1 MKKILILITLTIT
14 VLALSGQEAEQPSGI
29 KISTDKVKIEGKY
42 YYIHIVRK
50 GETLYSISKAYNVSQ
65 IEIAMENPD
74 IYLGLQVDQAL
85 KIPIKENQQGIL
97 GDDQDDNYIYHVV
110 RRRETL
116 FGLSRKYEISIQD
129 IIEVNPEVEEG
140 LKISQVVLIPK
151 KRTQTLGEAK
161 PEESERF
168 IYHEV
173 KPKEGFFAI
182 SQKYG
187 VSEEVIRNYNANLV
201 KDGIKL
207 GTILRIPKDP
217 NDTIYFDGSLYTFQ
231 ESSKSIHTDDDV
243 QPTFVC
249 DTFVYNRWRDI
260 YNIALL
266 LPFYQDDPKHKII
279 DSSEESTIEIRN
291 TPSSISA
298 STFNQSTSIF
308 LDFYQGALLAL
319 DSLKREGLSINLNVY
334 NTGKSAE
341 QAKRLLMEAGLQK
354 ANLIIG
360 PVYPECQKPI
370 SDFAMENRIPMISPL
385 AQNNYLLESNPLF
398 FQANPS
404 FSTQVEEFI
413 KKIDFCSGQN
423 ILLLHEGDSTNI
435 NLIEIFKNQIQQR
448 ISTCTNSDEIH
459 FKEFTYK
466 PGSPTTEIQER
477 ISHSLVLDRENLVFV
492 PSNNE
497 VFVADML
504 GNLHTLSTIYKF
516 PISLYGFP
524 RWQRFGNVQI
534 EYYYQLQLHLFS
546 PFYIDYSNYQVKNF
560 VEKYRETYRSEPSQY
575 SFRGFDVVFFFL
587 SAMKKYGIDFQYCL
601 PQHRV
606 DLLQSDY
613 NFKRISS
620 GGGFENRS
628 VYLLQYTNKFEIF
641 KFDVDS
647 SLKDDRIKPSLY
659 IDENEKKEGIIFELP

>member
-14 VLALSGQEAEQPSGI
+14 VLALSGQEPEQPAGI
-29 KISTDKVKIEGKY
+29 KISTDKVKIDGKY

-50 GETLYSISKAYNVSQ
+50 GETLYSISKAYNLSQ

-151 KRTQTLGEAK
+151 KRTQTLGDAK

-173 KPKEGFFAI
+173 KPREGFFAI
-182 SQKYG
+182 SQRYG
-187 VSEEVIRNYNANLV
+187 VSEEVIKKYNANLV

-217 NDTIYFDGSLYTFQ
+217 NDTIYFDGSLHTSYRP
-231 ESSKSIHTDDDV
+231 SKSISTVDEI

-249 DTFVYNRWRDI
+249 DTFVYNRWRDV

-266 LPFYQDDPKHKII
+266 LPFYQDDPKKQIFESSDDI
-279 DSSEESTIEIRN
+279 SMDSRN
-291 TPSSISA
+291 TTSSISG
-298 STFNQSTSIF
+298 STISQSTSIF
-308 LDFYQGALLAL
+308 LDFYQGALLAI
-319 DSLKREGLSINLNVY
+319 DSLKREGLSINLNVF

-341 QAKRLLMEAGLQK
+341 IAKKFILEEGLQK

-370 SDFAMENRIPMISPL
+370 SDFAMENRIPMVSPL
-385 AQNNYLLESNPLF
+385 AQNNFLLESNPLF
-398 FQANPS
+398 YQANPS

-413 KKIDFCSGQN
+413 KKIDFCTGQN

-448 ISTCTNSDEIH
+448 ISSCENPDDIH

-504 GNLHTLSTIYKF
+504 GNLHTLSTIFKY

-524 RWQRFGNVQI
+524 RWQRFGNVQV

-560 VEKYRETYRSEPSQY
+560 VEKYRETYRSEPTQY
-575 SFRGFDVVFFFL
+575 SFRGYDVVFFFL

-613 NFKRISS
+613 NFKRIGS

-628 VYLLQYTNKFEIF
+628 VYLLQYSKNFEIF
-641 KFDVDS
+641 KIDHGT
-647 SLKDDRIKPSLY
+647 SLEDNRIKPSLY
-659 IDENEKKEGIIFELP
+659 IDEHGKKEGVIFELP